1 MLFLMSAARNW
12 DGKCQGSAKLPGR
25 GCPDSSRSQA
35 VEQSSRRPVWHG
47 RPERMLCRLVELAL
61 NPGIVSNLSR
71 GLSLHFPIG
80 NMDTLIRILKYCV
93 DLTFDVHRHFY
104 LTWHFKLVY
113 SFLNKLNNEIHL
125 LLIYMVLNF
134 FFSPIGQWLLIE
146 KDHNNTLA

>member
-1 MLFLMSAARNW
+1 MANARAPPS
-12 DGKCQGSAKLPGR
+12 CPGEGVLIALEAR
-25 GCPDSSRSQA
+25 L
-35 VEQSSRRPVWHG
+35 SSRRPVWHG
-47 RPERMLCRLVELAL
+47 HQEQVLCRLVELGL

-134 FFSPIGQWLLIE
+134 FFFSYRAVALNRKRP
-146 KDHNNTLA
+146 